1 MRLVDGRLVASPT
14 DLANFLT
21 CRHKTALDLR
31 VAFEQ
36 LEKPRWT
43 DPLAEILQQRG
54 KDHERAYVAHLRAEG
69 LRVIDLDTIPIDRR
83 ASATRDAL
91 RAREVDIIVQGAL
104 ANHRWSG
111 FPDVL
116 RKTSE
121 GFEVL
126 DTKLSRETRG
136 GTILQL
142 CVYTDLLAGELDGK
156 VPDLFHVVTPV
167 QSEPYRFSEYGAY
180 YRLMKDRF
188 VGFVDGERDKVAQP
202 PPTYPE
208 PVDHCGVCR
217 WSGRCNRERRKD
229 DHLSFVAGMGRRH
242 IKELATQGVTTLTSL
257 SAMPIPLTFK
267 PTRGSKETLEK
278 LREQARLQLEQTT
291 TGRPV
296 YECLE
301 VKEGFGLAA
310 LPQPRPGDLFLDLE
324 GDPFGRPGAG
334 PAAGEGQRE
343 YLFGL
348 GRIETGGNHQHSV
361 KYTGRWAFSDSEER
375 SAFNETM
382 ADIMAAL
389 EADPA
394 IHIYHYGHYE
404 PSAFKRLMGRYA
416 TREEDVDRLLRGHRF
431 VDLLSV
437 VRHSIRAGVE
447 SYSIKYLEPF
457 YAFAR
462 DVALDAAGD
471 QRRVVEIALETG
483 DFSSVT
489 DSIRT
494 TVAGYNRDDVRSTWA
509 LRAWLEHVRHG
520 QIAAGVDIRRPGAV
534 VEAAP
539 EKIDERAKRVDAL
552 RTAMLDGVPDDRAAR
567 SPDQQSMYLLA
578 YLLDWHRREDKAEW
592 WDYYRMRELPED
604 DLFDEPRAVAGLQF
618 VADVGS
624 VKQSKLY
631 RYSYPEQEFE
641 IRLGDTLK
649 TQDGKVFGKKIHA
662 IDRQARTIDMEVG
675 PSRQGFHPR
684 ALFAHKYFPKTE
696 MEESLLA
703 LGQAVLD
710 AGGVEA
716 LPPGPA
722 RALLLRLPP
731 SLGSRPFAAPHT
743 EVVAYATSIVGDLD
757 RTTLSIQGPPGSG
770 KTFTGARMIEALVAN
785 GKRVGV
791 MANSHKVIRNLLIEI
806 GAADARIGHKAGKE
820 DDDLDDEAG
829 RISIYVDNDAPLTAL
844 VSGEINVLGGTA
856 WLWARA
862 EYEDSVD
869 VLFVDEAG
877 QVALANVLGVCR
889 TAKSVVLL
897 GDPQQLD
904 QPSKGSHP
912 DGIGSSALQ
921 HVLGDSE
928 TMPSDRGLFLPVT
941 WRLAPTICHFTSESF
956 YAGQLVSKPG
966 LENQSL
972 TGTGLFDGAG
982 VWLVEVVHDGN
993 QNASDEEAVAIA
1005 DIVDRLLTPGSMW
1018 IDEHGRSHQITAG
1031 DIRIITPFNAQVARL
1046 REVLELRTSNFDLAH
1061 IGTVDKFQGQQAAV
1075 SIYSMATSHPDDA
1088 PKGMEFL
1095 YSLNRLNVATSR
1107 ARCAAIVVASPLLFE
1122 PDCQT
1127 PRRMRLA
1134 GALARFREMAHAQRR

>member
-31 VAFEQ
+31 VAAGQ

-54 KDHERAYVAHLRAEG
+54 KDHERAYVARLRADG
-69 LRVIDLDTIPIDRR
+69 LRIIDLETIPFDQRVP
-83 ASATRDAL
+83 ATRDAL
-91 RAREVDIIVQGAL
+91 RAADVDVIVQGAL
-104 ANHRWSG
+104 ENERWSG
-111 FPDVL
+111 FPDIL
-116 RKTSE
+116 RRTAD

-142 CVYTDLLAGELDGK
+142 CVYTDLLAGELDGNA
-156 VPDLFHVVTPV
+156 PALFHVVTPL

-180 YRLMKDRF
+180 YRFMKARF
-188 VGFVDGERDKVAQP
+188 AGFVDGERGKVEQP
-202 PPTYPE
+202 PVTYPE

-217 WSGRCNRERRKD
+217 WSGRCDRERRKD

-242 IKELATQGVTTLTSL
+242 IKELATQGVATLTAL
-257 SAMPIPLTFK
+257 AAMPIPLTFK
-267 PTRGSKETLEK
+267 PLRGSKETLEK
-278 LREQARLQLEQTT
+278 LREQARLQFQQRS
-291 TGRPV
+291 TGKPV

-301 VKEGFGLAA
+301 VEQGFGLAA
-310 LPQPRPGDLFLDLE
+310 LPEPRPGDLFLDLE

-348 GRIETGGNHQHSV
+348 GRIEAGENNEPSLT
-361 KYTGRWAFSDSEER
+361 YTARWAFSDAEER
-375 SAFNETM
+375 AAFDETM
-382 ADIMAAL
+382 ADIMAAI

-404 PSAFKRLMGRYA
+404 PSAFKRLMGRHA

-437 VRHSIRAGVE
+437 VRRGIRAGIE

-457 YAFAR
+457 YDFRR

-471 QRRVVEIALETG
+471 QRRIVEIALETG
-483 DFSSVT
+483 DFSTVT
-489 DSIRT
+489 DSIRA
-494 TVAGYNRDDVRSTWA
+494 TVAGYNKDDVRSTWA
-509 LRAWLEHVRHG
+509 LRAWLERVRDE
-520 QIAAGVDIRRPGAV
+520 QIAEGAGITRPSATE
-534 VEAAP
+534 EAAP
-539 EKIDERAKRVDAL
+539 AKIDERAKRVEAL
-552 RTAMLDGVPDDRAAR
+552 RKELLIGVPDDRAER
-567 SPDQQSMYLLA
+567 SVDQQARHQVA

-592 WDYYRMRELPED
+592 WDYYRLRELPED

-618 VADVGS
+618 VEDLGNVRL
-624 VKQSKLY
+624 SKLY
-631 RYSYPEQEFE
+631 RFSYPEQEFE
-641 IRLGDTLK
+641 IRPGDTLK
-649 TQDGKVFGKKIHA
+649 MQDGKAFTDEIRA
-662 IDRQARTIDMEVG
+662 IERQARTIDMVVG
-675 PSRQGFHPR
+675 PSRQQLNPT
-684 ALFAHKYFPKTE
+684 ALFAHKYFSKKE

-703 LGQAVLD
+703 LGQQVLD

-716 LPPGPA
+716 LPAGPA
-722 RALLLRLPP
+722 RSLLLRLAPA
-731 SLGSRPFAAPHT
+731 LGSGLFAAPDT
-743 EVVAYATSIVGDLD
+743 DVVEYATSIVNDLA

-770 KTFTGARMIEALVAN
+770 KTFTGARMIETLLAN
-785 GKRVGV
+785 GKKVGV
-791 MANSHKVIRNLLIEI
+791 MANSHKVIRNLLQEI
-806 GAADARIGHKAGKE
+806 DSENARIGHRASKE
-820 DDDLDDEAG
+820 DDELDDDAV
-829 RISIYVDNDAPLTAL
+829 RISIFSDNDAPLAAL
-844 VSGEINVLGGTA
+844 ASGEINVLGGTA
-856 WLWARA
+856 WLWART
-862 EYEDSVD
+862 EYGDSVD

-877 QVALANVLGVCR
+877 QVALANVLGVSR
-889 TAKSVVLL
+889 AARSIVLL

-912 DGIGSSALQ
+912 DGVGASALQ
-921 HVLGDSE
+921 HVLGNFE
-928 TMPSDRGLFLPVT
+928 TMPRDRGLFLPIT
-941 WRLAPTICHFTSESF
+941 WRLAPKICQFTSESF
-956 YAGQLVSKPG
+956 YAGQLESKPG
-966 LENQSL
+966 LQNQSL
-972 TGTGLFDGAG
+972 SGTGLFDGAG
-982 VWLVEVVHDGN
+982 LWLREVDHDGN
-993 QNASDEEAVAIA
+993 QNASDEEADAIA
-1005 DIVDRLLTPGSMW
+1005 EIVDRLLAPGSMW
-1018 IDEHGRSHQITAG
+1018 IDEAGRPRQITAG
-1031 DIRIITPFNAQVARL
+1031 DIRIITPFNAQVTRL
-1046 REVLELRTSNFDLAH
+1046 RERFERRASAFDLSH

-1075 SIYSMATSHPDDA
+1075 SIYSMATSHPEDA

-1107 ARCAAIVVASPLLFE
+1107 ARCAAIVVASPRLFE

-1134 GALARFREMAHAQRR
+1134 SALARFREMSNASE